1 MLRAKVTRVV
11 GLGLALVPIACG
23 AATGRSSSALASA
36 PPPSSV
42 GASTQFSS
50 AATHGIRPDG
60 GYAGLTLDTLE
71 ELEERITKMGWGKAS
86 IERLH
91 GLLYNTFEFHV
102 QGTEPLFDEADTEQ

>member
-1 MLRAKVTRVV
+1 MWMLRAKVTRVV
-11 GLGLALVPIACG
+11 VLALALVPIACG

-50 AATHGIRPDG
+50 AATHGIRLDG
-60 GYAGLTLDTLE
+60 GYAGLTLDT
-71 ELEERITKMGWGKAS
+71 LEERITKMGWGKAS
-86 IERLH
+86 IKRQN